1 MRKQF
6 LEAGKIVGTHG
17 IRGAVRVQPWSDS
30 GDFLEK
36 FKLFYLDSLGKS
48 VITAERIQ
56 PGNSTVIIKFKGI
69 ESIEAAEKLRG
80 SLIYINRDD
89 VRLPEGRYFIN
100 DLLGCEVTDA
110 DSGAILGKITDVSAT
125 GANDVWHIRKDGREY
140 LVPAIEQVIV
150 SVDTEAG
157 AVVIRPLK
165 GIFDDEN

>member
-1 MRKQF
+1 MKQQF
-6 LEAGKIVGTHG
+6 LEIGKIVGTHG

-30 GDFLEK
+30 GDFFEN

-56 PGNSTVIIKFKGI
+56 PGNGIVIIKFKDI
-69 ESIEAAEKLRG
+69 EGIEAAEKLRG

-110 DSGAILGKITDVSAT
+110 DSGACLGKITDVSAT
-125 GANDVWHIRKDGREY
+125 GANDVWHITRYGREY

-150 SVDTEAG
+150 SVDTDSEK
-157 AVVIRPLK
+157 IILRPMK